1 MLKNGAE
8 KETLETLITQVN
20 ELLDE
25 VRKEQKNM
33 GKVIEENH
41 KINMQK
47 FAKLIEYNEILD
59 MTNTVFERRVASIE
73 EVLDEVFKSER
84 TNANTHSFRNII
96 LPNMNMNITKEK
108 KNC

>member
-59 MTNTVFERRVASIE
+59 MTNTVFERR
-73 EVLDEVFKSER
+73 LLYEVFKS
-84 TNANTHSFRNII
+84 
-96 LPNMNMNITKEK
+96 
-108 KNC
+108 

>member
-59 MTNTVFERRVASIE
+59 MTNTVFERRLASIE
-73 EVLDEVFKSER
+73 ELLYEVFKS
-84 TNANTHSFRNII
+84 
-96 LPNMNMNITKEK
+96 
-108 KNC
+108 

>member
-59 MTNTVFERRVASIE
+59 MTNTVFERRLASIE
-73 EVLDEVFKSER
+73 EL
-84 TNANTHSFRNII
+84 
-96 LPNMNMNITKEK
+96 LY
-108 KNC
+108 

>member
-33 GKVIEENH
+33 GKVIEQNH

-59 MTNTVFERRVASIE
+59 MTNTVFERRLASIE
-73 EVLDEVFKSER
+73 ELLYEVFKS
-84 TNANTHSFRNII
+84 
-96 LPNMNMNITKEK
+96 
-108 KNC
+108 

>member
-25 VRKEQKNM
+25 VIKEQKNM
-33 GKVIEENH
+33 GKVIEQNH

-59 MTNTVFERRVASIE
+59 MTNTVFERRLASIE
-73 EVLDEVFKSER
+73 ELLYEVFKS
-84 TNANTHSFRNII
+84 
-96 LPNMNMNITKEK
+96 
-108 KNC
+108 

>member
-1 MLKNGAE
+1 MIKYLHNEIRGDYMLKNGAE

-59 MTNTVFERRVASIE
+59 MTNTVFERRLASIE
-73 EVLDEVFKSER
+73 ELLYEVFKS
-84 TNANTHSFRNII
+84 
-96 LPNMNMNITKEK
+96 
-108 KNC
+108 

>member
-8 KETLETLITQVN
+8 KEILETLITQVN

-59 MTNTVFERRVASIE
+59 MTNTVFERRLASIE
-73 EVLDEVFKSER
+73 ELLYEVFKS
-84 TNANTHSFRNII
+84 
-96 LPNMNMNITKEK
+96 
-108 KNC
+108 

>member
-47 FAKLIEYNEILD
+47 IAKLIEYNEILD
-59 MTNTVFERRVASIE
+59 MTNTVFERRLASIE
-73 EVLDEVFKSER
+73 ELLYEVFKS
-84 TNANTHSFRNII
+84 
-96 LPNMNMNITKEK
+96 
-108 KNC
+108 